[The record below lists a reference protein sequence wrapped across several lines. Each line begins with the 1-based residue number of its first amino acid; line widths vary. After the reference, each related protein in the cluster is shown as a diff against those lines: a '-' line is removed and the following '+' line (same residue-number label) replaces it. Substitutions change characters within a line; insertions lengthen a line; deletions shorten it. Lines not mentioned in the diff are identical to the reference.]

1 MPFKLRD
8 LICQFLKKKKKSHMS
23 LELYLQSSI
32 PATQCGLLSS
42 NVGILPVHG
51 MGWTMSFI
59 LDLRDRGKES
69 SSGLHVGFMHLFLI
83 FSKTG
88 QVKWRGEMRLVGEDG
103 RDEGWPN
110 GNRMMVWHQITLHNN
125 TVSLTSA
132 CFPSNFHSLSNC
144 IIQS

>member
-8 LICQFLKKKKKSHMS
+8 LICQFLKKKEKKKSHMS

-59 LDLRDRGKES
+59 LDLRDRGAGGERELLWS
-69 SSGLHVGFMHLFLI
+69 SCRFHAFISHLF
-83 FSKTG
+83 
-88 QVKWRGEMRLVGEDG
+88 
-103 RDEGWPN
+103 
-110 GNRMMVWHQITLHNN
+110 
-125 TVSLTSA
+125 
-132 CFPSNFHSLSNC
+132 
-144 IIQS
+144 